1 VGERT
6 CARGASFGDLQP
18 SFSRRRFLATA
29 ASAAAVAPGAGAAFA
44 APAYGADL
52 VSRGGS
58 LMPDGADLIFRGGPI
73 IPMAGDNR
81 AVEALAVKN
90 GKIAAVGAVDAVLG
104 LRSASTRIIDL
115 DGRTLLPG
123 FIDPHQHTLTGA
135 LVNALFTDCG
145 YAKYKT
151 RAALLA
157 LFRAEAA
164 KTPPGQWL
172 LFTSFDNLLQG
183 GDLTMAD
190 LDAVSKDHPILV
202 YYINMHTA
210 AGNGAAF
217 AAASI
222 PADIGDLPGGG
233 RFGRDATGKFNG
245 LIYEESALKKFA
257 VAIPKITPQLAGK
270 ALVDWLKINASYGN
284 TSVHEAGVLV
294 FGNLLEGYERVAS
307 QSPCRASIS
316 LMYESMKNAEP
327 YKKYGHGALATQ
339 IPDTLLTIYAMKI
352 VGDGSNQTKSAA
364 QTVPYLHD
372 TEKGRPNFDAAEL
385 KAIVADVK
393 ANGWPISI
401 HCNGDDTLDL
411 ALDAIEAA
419 YGAYPST
426 GVNRI
431 EHCTITRPEQIER
444 MAKLGVQPSFLM
456 NHVYFYGA
464 AYRDQLFG
472 PERAARMDPAADCVR
487 LGLPFTIHTDAPCSN
502 IGTLQLVQAAVT
514 RKCSVDGSIV
524 GPGQAVS
531 LSDAL
536 RAVTVH
542 AAGQIGMADQLGTL
556 ESGKLADLTILEKD
570 PYAVDPEALMHI
582 PVSETWVGGRKMFG

>member
-1 VGERT
+1 MCQGCVGNIF
-6 CARGASFGDLQP
+6 GAFGDLQP

-44 APAYGADL
+44 APANGADL

-90 GKIAAVGAVDAVLG
+90 GKIAAVGAADAVLG

-210 AGNGAAF
+210 AATAPPSPPPPF
-217 AAASI
+217 RPTSATCRAAAAS
-222 PADIGDLPGGG
+222 
-233 RFGRDATGKFNG
+233 
-245 LIYEESALKKFA
+245 A
-257 VAIPKITPQLAGK
+257 VTP
-270 ALVDWLKINASYGN
+270 
-284 TSVHEAGVLV
+284 
-294 FGNLLEGYERVAS
+294 
-307 QSPCRASIS
+307 RAS
-316 LMYESMKNAEP
+316 
-327 YKKYGHGALATQ
+327 
-339 IPDTLLTIYAMKI
+339 
-352 VGDGSNQTKSAA
+352 
-364 QTVPYLHD
+364 
-372 TEKGRPNFDAAEL
+372 
-385 KAIVADVK
+385 
-393 ANGWPISI
+393 
-401 HCNGDDTLDL
+401 
-411 ALDAIEAA
+411 
-419 YGAYPST
+419 ST
-426 GVNRI
+426 
-431 EHCTITRPEQIER
+431 
-444 MAKLGVQPSFLM
+444 A
-456 NHVYFYGA
+456 
-464 AYRDQLFG
+464 
-472 PERAARMDPAADCVR
+472 
-487 LGLPFTIHTDAPCSN
+487 
-502 IGTLQLVQAAVT
+502 
-514 RKCSVDGSIV
+514 
-524 GPGQAVS
+524 
-531 LSDAL
+531 
-536 RAVTVH
+536 
-542 AAGQIGMADQLGTL
+542 
-556 ESGKLADLTILEKD
+556 
-570 PYAVDPEALMHI
+570 
-582 PVSETWVGGRKMFG
+582 